1 MDKAVLLAQLQSLLE
16 TAPDFSAYSASSR
29 EHSVWLA
36 KGHALIKRRHTTL
49 NMEAI
54 EFASASDN
62 LHYSTLRDGYVAK
75 IFNLI
80 HRAIADLEL
89 DAPLL
94 AGQVFA
100 TGEVYDFFKA
110 LLAAVGSATKS
121 IFIIDAYLDEEIFES
136 YISNLPVGVSVQLLT
151 SKYGARLKPALAMYK
166 QQYDTPAS
174 VKISNEIHDRV
185 LFVDNLSC
193 WVMGQSIKDA
203 AKAKPTY
210 LSPLP
215 TDIAKLKLSHYEVIW
230 NNASAL

>member
-36 KGHALIKRRHTTL
+36 KGHALIKRSHSSL
-49 NMEAI
+49 SMEVI
-54 EFASASDN
+54 EFASESDN
-62 LHYSTLRDGYVAK
+62 LHFSRDRQIAK

-94 AGQVFA
+94 AGQAFA
-100 TGEVYDFFKA
+100 PGEVYDFFKA
-110 LLAAVGSATKS
+110 LSAAVSSTTKS
-121 IFIIDAYLDEEIFES
+121 IFIIDAYLDDQIFDS
-136 YISNLPVGVSVQLLT
+136 YISGLSTGVSVHLLT
-151 SKYGARLKPALAMYK
+151 GTKYGVPAKLKPAVVSYNQHGTVAE
-166 QQYDTPAS
+166 
-174 VKISNEIHDRV
+174 VKISDEIHDRV
-185 LFVDNLSC
+185 LFIDNLSC

-210 LSPLP
+210 LLPLP
-215 TDIAKLKLSHYEVIW
+215 TDIAMLKLSHYELIW
-230 NNASAL
+230 RNASAL